1 MSVLYMSRLAQTVG
15 TQITEDVH
23 TGAANTIVPGPDG
36 VEKTLPDSTRLIG
49 IRRLPTPSL
58 TPGMTDGGGGS
69 WVLSID
75 IMRRIQ
81 PMMGELRYSS
91 SEL

>member
-1 MSVLYMSRLAQTVG
+1 MSALYMSRLAQTVR

-23 TGAANTIVPGPDG
+23 TGAANIIVPGPDG
-36 VEKTLPDSTRLIG
+36 AEKTLPDSTQLIG
-49 IRRLPTPSL
+49 IRRSPTPSL
-58 TPGMTDGGGGS
+58 TPGMTDGGEGS

-81 PMMGELRYSS
+81 LMMGELRYSS
-91 SEL
+91 LEL

>member
-1 MSVLYMSRLAQTVG
+1 M
-15 TQITEDVH
+15 EDVH

-36 VEKTLPDSTRLIG
+36 VEKILPDLTRLIG
-49 IRRLPTPSL
+49 IRRSPTPSL
-58 TPGMTDGGGGS
+58 TPGMIDGGEGS

-81 PMMGELRYSS
+81 PTMGELRYSS
-91 SEL
+91 LEL